1 MGKSHV
7 MNVIDLRTAK
17 KYQPIRDILDI
28 DLAIDDWYEKSE
40 KAREILHKQAKS
52 VMKSQRENERREREN
67 YEKNPGNFFTVKMET
82 KKCATKVGETVTIT
96 SLVESTIEVKDF
108 AKDRFFGKFSNF
120 NMYCISSN
128 RHPQRLFSLKL
139 SGITL
144 KTGR

>member
-128 RHPQRLFSLKL
+128 RHPQHLFSLKL